1 MLHLLFNSVLVEGQV
16 MIVDNMYK
24 NLIYWE
30 QNKTTGNQ
38 LKNKVETGN
47 QLKNKVETRN
57 KTTVKKHWR

>member
-38 LKNKVETGN
+38 LKNKVEM
-47 QLKNKVETRN
+47 RN